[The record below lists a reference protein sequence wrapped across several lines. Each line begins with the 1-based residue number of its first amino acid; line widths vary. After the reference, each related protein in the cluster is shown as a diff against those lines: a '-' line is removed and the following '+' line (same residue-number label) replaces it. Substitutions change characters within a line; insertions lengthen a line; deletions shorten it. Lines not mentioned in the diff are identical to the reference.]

1 MSKVK
6 IITLLLFGILAN
18 KYLQAQDY
26 KHLFDSTPPL
36 GEKFD
41 TKSDRLIVV
50 TKEKSIKIVRFFY
63 GDSNYNIALTKDDK
77 NVKIGLQIVNTENL
91 EVLWDNSDKNYQEEI
106 DISLKKSCRVAI
118 VISLVSE
125 NKTANSHHIVL
136 TVRSFKKVGSL
147 SSEETSP
154 PPSSP
159 IPNF

>member
-159 IPNF
+159 IPNL